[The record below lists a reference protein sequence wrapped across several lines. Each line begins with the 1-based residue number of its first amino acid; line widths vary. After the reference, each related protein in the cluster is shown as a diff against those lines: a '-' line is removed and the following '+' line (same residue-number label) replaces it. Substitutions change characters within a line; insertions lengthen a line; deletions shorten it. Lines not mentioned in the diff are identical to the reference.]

1 MSVFG
6 NTFDTDSHAALLSF
20 DVGKIYLVNQMS
32 KKNMQHFKRRQTFG
46 SVFMLGYVALAFTAA
61 PAAAQQQDLSDG
73 KIFALTIGVNSTY
86 DVATNTLIG
95 GSQNSQP
102 GVATADELFEQ
113 LKARNLKALN
123 PSYNDNSA
131 SVARVGYR
139 GLPMITSTRQNS
151 PVIEFFVPSL
161 NRRVVFDAKPTRDGN
176 RSDLEAYLKSEGG
189 GILND
194 IQKQLAKVSPI
205 DPIAGNPNSLQSQA
219 VTTDYD
225 RSFTASATNIQA
237 APSSSTTS
245 STSGTA
251 VGKPSGAGSSNL
263 SSVGLNVGSTSQGGV
278 RSTAISVPLS
288 YTFRADIDP
297 GRQIT
302 LYAPITVVDTAGAKT
317 VAVNLGASYRY
328 PITLDWALTPAIGY
342 GVSGS
347 PDLGAAAALF
357 TTSLTSHYVM
367 RMDGYD
373 IAFGN
378 SVGLYKTSKFSN
390 SSYSSN
396 PGITNTV
403 YRNGIL
409 VSMPTNFMGTKM
421 AYEISYINTLFTGTD
436 LYSKQYNEI
445 GLTIGNNKNANNART
460 YLRAGVSYLRGQN
473 GIRGFKFNVG
483 YWF

>member
-1 MSVFG
+1 
-6 NTFDTDSHAALLSF
+6 
-20 DVGKIYLVNQMS
+20 
-32 KKNMQHFKRRQTFG
+32 MQHFKHTQKF
-46 SVFMLGYVALAFTAA
+46 SPLFILGYVALAFTAA
-61 PAAAQQQDLSDG
+61 PVAAQQQDLSDG
-73 KIFALTIGVNSTY
+73 KIFALTVGVNSTY
-86 DVATNTLIG
+86 DAATNTLIG

-139 GLPMITSTRQNS
+139 GLPMVTSTRQNS
-151 PVIEFFVPSL
+151 PVIEFYVPAL
-161 NRRVVFDAKPTRDGN
+161 NRRVVFDSKPTRDGN
-176 RSDLEAYLKSEGG
+176 RNDLEAYLKSEGG

-194 IQKQLAKVSPI
+194 IQKLLAKVSPI

-219 VTTDYD
+219 VSTDYD
-225 RSFTASATNIQA
+225 RSFTASATNIQS
-237 APSSSTTS
+237 APASSS
-245 STSGTA
+245 
-251 VGKPSGAGSSNL
+251 SGAAAGKSSGAASSNL
-263 SSVGLNVGSTSQGGV
+263 TGVGLNVGSTTQGGV
-278 RSTAISVPLS
+278 RSTAVSVPLS

-403 YRNGIL
+403 FRNGIL

-460 YLRAGVSYLRGQN
+460 YLRAGVSYLHGQN
-473 GIRGFKFNVG
+473 GIRGFKFNIG